1 MALYQP
7 TRLTYRQRLALA
19 HYLPAED
26 LCLDSLATPGQRGPV
41 VAEAEDGRQWLIAED
56 GSFRVHEPEVAA

>member
-1 MALYQP
+1 MSLYRP
-7 TRLTYRQRLALA
+7 TKLTYRQRLVLA

-26 LCLDSLATPGQRGPV
+26 LSIDSLASEGQSGPL